1 MSDFV
6 KIAYPFR
13 NLAAMAGGGMDDA
26 FLRLNVPRT
35 LELGEEQLR
44 KALQRIGSTEHP
56 DAGSVGDEFEQALA
70 AFALLSSPSRR
81 LRHWL
86 ELTGSNPEPRGAVEQ
101 SLMELFGRVSEVGLR
116 AEAVAKRREASQS
129 ALGLA
134 LLEAETQLVREEVEA
149 LIAVIDQAIHECC
162 ELFPGFENGV
172 RLEEAP
178 QVMRSLGFLE
188 KWRNGTRSL
197 YARLI

>member
-1 MSDFV
+1 M
-6 KIAYPFR
+6 
-13 NLAAMAGGGMDDA
+13 GGGEMDDA

-44 KALQRIGSTEHP
+44 QALQRIGSTGHP
-56 DAGSVGDEFEQALA
+56 DAGSVGDEFEEARA
-70 AFALLSSPSRR
+70 AYALLSSPSRR

-86 ELTGSNPEPRGAVEQ
+86 ELAGRIPEQRGAVEQ

-149 LIAVIDQAIHECC
+149 LIAVIDQTIHECC
-162 ELFPGFENGV
+162 ELFPGFENGL
-172 RLEEAP
+172 RLEDAP

>member
-35 LELGEEQLR
+35 LELEDEQLR
-44 KALQRIGSTEHP
+44 RALQRIGSTEHP
-56 DAGSVGDEFEQALA
+56 DSGSEANEFEEARA
-70 AFALLSSPSRR
+70 AYALLSSPSRR

-86 ELTGSNPEPRGAVEQ
+86 ELAGGNPEQRGAVEQ
-101 SLMELFGRVSEVGLR
+101 SLMDLFGRVSGVGLR

-134 LLEAETQLVREEVEA
+134 ILEAETQLVREEVEA
-149 LIAVIDQAIHECC
+149 LIALIDQAIHERC
-162 ELFPGFENGV
+162 ELFPEFEKGV
-172 RLEEAP
+172 MLEEAP

-188 KWRNGTRSL
+188 KWRNGARSL
-197 YARLI
+197 YARLL